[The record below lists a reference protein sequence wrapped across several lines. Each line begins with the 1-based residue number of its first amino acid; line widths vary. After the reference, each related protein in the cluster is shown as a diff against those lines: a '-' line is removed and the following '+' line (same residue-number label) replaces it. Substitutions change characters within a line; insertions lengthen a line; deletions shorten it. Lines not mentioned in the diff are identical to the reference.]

1 MPMRI
6 RAALLAAILFGT
18 PLQAQP
24 QDDARA
30 VIAALLAHEAAAR
43 GPESGAQTCV
53 APPLVGLPPA
63 PGEEDQMAPD
73 RAVRIRF
80 QWHEPP
86 APAVIRPA
94 VPRPEPGERRQRR
107 QPRPEPVPLP
117 AALAPDLA
125 AQLDARRA
133 EAENEVA
140 VSLRQVDAAMVPAP
154 LRLQRPNDDCAQLS
168 LSIPAIVGD
177 TAFVAVNY
185 ACGPVCGNGGIYA
198 LRRGEGGWRV
208 VGIGDTW
215 IR

>member
-1 MPMRI
+1 MRI
-6 RAALLAAILFGT
+6 RAAFLGALMLAA
-18 PLQAQP
+18 PLSAQP
-24 QDDARA
+24 TDDARA
-30 VIAALLAHEAAAR
+30 VISAVLAQEAQAR

-53 APPLVGLPPA
+53 APPLAGLPPA
-63 PGEEDQMAPD
+63 PGEEDGMAPD

-86 APAVIRPA
+86 APAVLRP
-94 VPRPEPGERRQRR
+94 VRPQPEAGERRQRR
-107 QPRPEPVPLP
+107 REPRPEPVPLP
-117 AALAPDLA
+117 AALAPELA

-133 EAENEVA
+133 EAENAVA
-140 VSLRQVDAAMVPAP
+140 VSLRQVDSAMVPAP

-168 LSIPAIVGD
+168 LSIPSIVGD
-177 TAFVAVNY
+177 TAFVAVNF

-198 LRRGEGGWRV
+198 LQRREGGWRV

>member
-1 MPMRI
+1 MRI
-6 RAALLAAILFGT
+6 RAALLAAGLVAA

-24 QDDARA
+24 ADDARA
-30 VIAALLAHEAAAR
+30 VIAALLAHEAASR

-86 APAVIRPA
+86 PPAVLRPA

-107 QPRPEPVPLP
+107 RERPEPVPLP
-117 AALAPDLA
+117 AALAPEVA
-125 AQLDARRA
+125 AQLDAKRI
-133 EAENEVA
+133 EAESAVA
-140 VSLRQVDAAMVPAP
+140 VSLRQVDEAMVPAP

-168 LSIPAIVGD
+168 LSIPAMAAD

-198 LRRGEGGWRV
+198 LQRREDGWRV
-208 VGIGDTW
+208 IAIGDTW

>member
-1 MPMRI
+1 MRI
-6 RAALLAAILFGT
+6 RASFLAALLLPAAL
-18 PLQAQP
+18 PAQP
-24 QDDARA
+24 QDEARA

-53 APPLVGLPPA
+53 AAPLAGLPPA
-63 PGEEDQMAPD
+63 PGAEEEMAPD

-86 APAVIRPA
+86 APAVVRPA

-107 QPRPEPVPLP
+107 REPRPEPVPLP
-117 AALAPDLA
+117 AALAPELA
-125 AQLDARRA
+125 AQLDARRV
-133 EAENEVA
+133 EAESEVA
-140 VSLRQVDAAMVPAP
+140 VSLRQVDAAMVAAP
-154 LRLQRPNDDCAQLS
+154 LRLQRPDDDCALLT
-168 LSIPAIVGD
+168 LSIPAFAGD

-198 LRRGEGGWRV
+198 LQRGEGGWRV